1 MFRVIGLFCVA
12 GGTAYLALH
21 HGQVAGVDLRE
32 MPWEMIGFLG
42 ASFGLIYSVHLNA
55 PAIR

>member
-1 MFRVIGLFCVA
+1 MLRVLGLFCVA

-32 MPWEMIGFLG
+32 MPWEMIGFLV
-42 ASFGLIYSVHLNA
+42 ATCGLIYSLHH
-55 PAIR
+55 I

>member
-21 HGQVAGVDLRE
+21 HGEVAGVDLMA
-32 MPWEMIGFLG
+32 MPLEMIGFLAATG
-42 ASFGLIYSVHLNA
+42 GLIYSLSR
-55 PAIR
+55 I

>member
-42 ASFGLIYSVHLNA
+42 ASFGLIYSLHH
-55 PAIR
+55 I